1 MSFAPVLTVSALSGR
16 RVNKIFGVVN
26 EVYAQYCRRIATGE
40 LNRFLETALGRNPP
54 PLYRGRPIKF
64 YYATQT
70 GSRPPTII
78 FFVNHP
84 KAVHFSY
91 QRYLLNQF
99 REQTGLDKTP
109 VRLILR
115 ERQRRE

>member
-1 MSFAPVLTVSALSGR
+1 MQAKFMSFAPVLTVSALSGR

-26 EVYAQYCRRIATGE
+26 EVYAQYCHRIATGE

-54 PLYRGRPIKF
+54 PLHRGRPVKF

-84 KAVHFSY
+84 KAVHFSA
-91 QRYLLNQF
+91 
-99 REQTGLDKTP
+99 GLA
-109 VRLILR
+109 
-115 ERQRRE
+115 